1 MRLQRKAPPPCSHWD
16 DTGAQKDLPV
26 PLLTNSLY
34 GTISIKIK
42 ACGVRTRR
50 EWSFSEEI
58 ISKQSFKNIHKP
70 LSQDKCVSQAGREE
84 DGGGG
89 KGDRL
94 QLETAGGGIR
104 HFENNGIIV
113 TERTD
118 YSLQS
123 KTIRAHKCSWGR
135 EEACLLHLLIWLVGS
150 HLLSRTGVL
159 LLLCTL

>member
-1 MRLQRKAPPPCSHWD
+1 MRTQRTAPPPPEMTQELRKIYQSVSS
-16 DTGAQKDLPV
+16 P
-26 PLLTNSLY
+26 TNSLW

-42 ACGVRTRR
+42 ACGVCTRR

-58 ISKQSFKNIHKP
+58 ISKQSFKNTHKP
-70 LSQDKCVSQAGREE
+70 LSQDKCVGKAGREE
-84 DGGGG
+84 DEGGSQ
-89 KGDRL
+89 GDRL
-94 QLETAGGGIR
+94 QPETTGGSVR

-113 TERTD
+113 SERTE

-123 KTIRAHKCSWGR
+123 KTIRSHKRSWGR
-135 EEACLLHLLIWLVGS
+135 EEAWLLSLLIWLLGS